1 MKLLDYFRSH
11 RRRSA
16 EVAKERLQI
25 IVARERVPR
34 GAPDYLPLMKEELLN
49 VVRKYVAIDQ
59 DAVRIELER
68 EGDCEVLELNIM
80 LLPEQTALAPQSGK
94 AGKGGK

>member
-1 MKLLDYFRSH
+1 MKLLDYFRSQ

-16 EVAKERLQI
+16 TVAKERLQI

-34 GAPDYLPLMKEELLN
+34 GAPDYLPLLKEELLN

-59 DAVRIELER
+59 DAVKIELER
-68 EGDCEVLELNIM
+68 DGDCEVLELNIT
-80 LLPEQTALAPQSGK
+80 LVPEQPATPK
-94 AGKGGK
+94 AKGAK